1 MVAVQ
6 MAEAQL
12 AEAHRQAPQQTRSA
26 LRALIIHP
34 DDNVANLIGAGSR
47 GQTVRCTVEGQ
58 SAAET
63 IELVDVLPSNH
74 KIARRDIA
82 ADEPIL
88 KYGLSIGKASRPIR
102 RGEHV
107 HAHNIESNRGRGDLR
122 SP

>member
-1 MVAVQ
+1 MVD
-6 MAEAQL
+6 AQP
-12 AEAHRQAPQQTRSA
+12 QANGA

-47 GQTVRCTVEGQ
+47 GQSVRCTVEGQ
-58 SAAET
+58 SASET
-63 IELVDVLPSNH
+63 VELIDDLPSNH

-88 KYGLSIGKASRPIR
+88 KYGLSIGKASRAIR

-107 HAHNIESNRGRGDLR
+107 HAHNIESNRGRGDLQP
-122 SP
+122 S

>member
-1 MVAVQ
+1 
-6 MAEAQL
+6 MAEARTPT
-12 AEAHRQAPQQTRSA
+12 ADA
-26 LRALIIHP
+26 LRALIIHR
-34 DDNVANLIGAGSR
+34 DDNVANLIGAGRR
-47 GQTVRCTVEGQ
+47 GQAVRCTVEGE

-63 IELVDVLPSNH
+63 IELLDDLPSNH
-74 KIARRDIA
+74 KLARRDVA

-122 SP
+122 AP